1 MILSTKKLGMNTQ
14 APISKIM
21 STRLITVLEDDAV
34 SKVHD
39 IFTHNQIHHVLVT
52 DVSGKLAGIISKQDL
67 LRQAVLLNPDIED
80 VEEKYT
86 QLRALRAHEIMT
98 KNPMSLEPDDTI
110 GLAADIFLSNKFH
123 ALPVIEGEMLVGIVT
138 THDLLRFAFDLI
150 HTSM

>member
-1 MILSTKKLGMNTQ
+1 MNTQ

-52 DVSGKLAGIISKQDL
+52 DRSGKLTGIISKQDL
-67 LRQAVLLNPDIED
+67 LRLAVMLNTDAD
-80 VEEKYT
+80 DAEERYT
-86 QLRALRAHEIMT
+86 ELRALRASEIMT
-98 KNPMSLEPDDTI
+98 ANPMSLEPDDTI

-123 ALPVIEGEMLVGIVT
+123 ALPVVEGDLLVGIVT

-150 HTSM
+150 HTSSM